1 MCLWEEKLVL
11 SRCRLSEK
19 EMPPLKSLQQEYPA
33 IDARFLHFCTSRGII
48 SVEDFLIH
56 DLNELVA
63 FAEQDPDSE
72 DLKKGILLVL
82 SYIDGQHQ
90 SWRNGL
96 ELLQDAE
103 RNNLVLSTGC
113 DGIDFLL
120 QGGLHEGQLT
130 ELVGSSS
137 SGKTQVCLQAAS
149 NIAVKYMG
157 TVMFLDSCNSF
168 SAKHIAH
175 LISPLLTTR
184 SKEVKERSLQRAMS
198 KILCQS
204 VFDIFTLLHELNQ
217 LDTLLRSEVKSKEGK
232 MHLLIIDSVSSLIT
246 PVLGGRDS
254 NGHSLMTSAGFLLK
268 KLANEHNLSVLVTN
282 HTVGGERGIPKPAL
296 GESWKSI
303 PHVRLMLSRESGSS
317 SRKVSVL
324 KHPSVASGV
333 SAYFELFT

>member
-1 MCLWEEKLVL
+1 MA
-11 SRCRLSEK
+11 
-19 EMPPLKSLQQEYPA
+19 PLKSLQQEYPD
-33 IDARFLHFCTSRGII
+33 IDARFLHFCVSRGIL

-56 DLNELVA
+56 DLNELIA

-72 DLKKGILLVL
+72 DLKKGILMIL

-90 SWRNGL
+90 LWLNGL
-96 ELLQDAE
+96 ELLEDAE
-103 RNNLVLSTGC
+103 KNNLVISTGC

-149 NIAVKYMG
+149 NIAIKYTG

-168 SAKHIAH
+168 CAKHVAN
-175 LISPLLTTR
+175 LISQLLTTR
-184 SKEVKERSLQRAMS
+184 SKEVKEWGIERAMS
-198 KILCQS
+198 KIMCQS
-204 VFDIFTLLHELNQ
+204 VFDIFTLFHVLNQ
-217 LDTLLRSEVKSKEGK
+217 LDTIMRSEVKGKEGK

-246 PVLGGRDS
+246 PILGGRGS

-282 HTVGGERGIPKPAL
+282 HTVGGERGISKPAL

-303 PHVRLMLSRESGSS
+303 PHVRLLLSRESGSS
-317 SRKVSVL
+317 TRKVSVL
-324 KHPSVASGV
+324 KHPSLACGV
-333 SAYFELFT
+333 SSNFELIS